1 MVGPFSPIASEDFKQ
16 CKKKSMNRKEFL
28 QKSLFGAAAVAA
40 GASSLDLLTSCAPA
54 EAIAEKNDVE
64 LRLSFQE
71 GIAPGES
78 LSEKLDFME
87 NLGIVGFEP
96 GGGNLAA
103 RVSEIQQALNGRN
116 IKVSAIC
123 AGFGGFILAEDPKV
137 KAEFDTTMR
146 EIVAAA
152 GELGSTGVIMVP
164 AFNGQKPCLPHT
176 LETREYL
183 CEQLH
188 ELGEYALKHNTTV
201 ILEPLN
207 RRECH
212 YMRQVADAAAIA
224 RDSKSAGVKC
234 MGDFWHMQEETSDY
248 AAFLAA
254 GPEYLQHVHVA
265 SRGRRLMPGE
275 DPEVD
280 NYINGMRALKEMN
293 YPYYVSF
300 ECGTKGERAQTV
312 TAAVELLRQQWA
324 LA

>member
-1 MVGPFSPIASEDFKQ
+1 MDRRRFLTN
-16 CKKKSMNRKEFL
+16 SML
-28 QKSLFGAAAVAA
+28 GAAAVATT
-40 GASSLDLLTSCAPA
+40 GTSLFTSCSAPA
-54 EAIAEKNDVE
+54 KEQPKLQVPE

-78 LSEKLDFME
+78 LNEKLDFME
-87 NLGIVGFEP
+87 KLGIVGFEP
-96 GGGNLAA
+96 GGRNLAA
-103 RVSEIQQALNGRN
+103 RVDEIKKALSGRN

-123 AGFGGFILAEDPKV
+123 AGFDGFILAEDPAV
-137 KAEFDTTMR
+137 KAQFDSTMR
-146 EIVAAA
+146 DIIAAA
-152 GELGSTGVIMVP
+152 GEIGSTGVIMVP

-183 CEQLH
+183 CEQMH

-212 YMRQVADAAAIA
+212 YLRLVSDAAAIC

-234 MGDFWHMQEETSDY
+234 MGDFWHMQEDPCDY
-248 AAFLAA
+248 AAFMSAKD
-254 GPEYLQHVHVA
+254 YLQHVHVA
-265 SRGRRLMPGE
+265 SRGRRIMPGE
-275 DPEVD
+275 DGEVD
-280 NYINGMRALKEMN
+280 NYVQGFRALKELN

-300 ECGTKGERAQTV
+300 ECGTKGDRTQTV
-312 TAAVELLRQQWA
+312 TKAVELLRAQWE